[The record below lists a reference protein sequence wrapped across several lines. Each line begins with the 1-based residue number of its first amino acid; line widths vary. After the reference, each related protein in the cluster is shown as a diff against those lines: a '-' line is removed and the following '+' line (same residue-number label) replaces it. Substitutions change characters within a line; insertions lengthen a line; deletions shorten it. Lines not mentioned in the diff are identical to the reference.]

1 MRIQELLEA
10 ETAGATGTSSIASLG
25 GSPHRVAGTPAVL
38 KRWSGSPG
46 KTGKSIKPPVPKTQT
61 PKDNALDKKSGSII
75 A

>member
-1 MRIQELLEA
+1 MRIHELLEA
-10 ETAGATGTSSIASLG
+10 ATAGATSSGSIASLG

-46 KTGKSIKPPVPKTQT
+46 KTGKSIKPPVPKTQKPT
-61 PKDNALDKKSGSII
+61 DNALDQSGSII